1 MGLVY
6 GGQGVVPSARGQN
19 TTVVSLS
26 SGESQ
31 LIPAG
36 SWGVGTG
43 LYSSLQEFD
52 PVTDIWRNVGNDSG
66 TTFRWINSDGVNFR
80 IANQTGTV
88 VGALVT
94 AAGAGYTSAPVVTDS
109 ASTGATYVAVIG
121 GAVST
126 TVTVVNGGINYT
138 FPPIVQIAMP
148 NPGGLSTV
156 QASATCTISA
166 GAVSTVTIV
175 NQGAGYT
182 GVPTISF
189 INDPRDTTGRNASAV
204 LTLTGAG
211 TVTAVL
217 VTNSGTGGQTAV
229 PTLTF
234 TGGGFTTTAVATAI
248 MCFTTTA
255 YTVTS
260 AGSGYVGNVLVT
272 GLGGFPTTAPSY
284 TNTYIQSLLVRQ
296 RPAYYGAGLSA
307 TGLTTAGSTLY
318 DGGIFPGVPTGY
330 VAGFTGTSATSAAL
344 VSFAVGGVTD
354 TVLLIAA

>member
-6 GGQGVVPSARGQN
+6 GGQGVVPSARGQA
-19 TTVVSLS
+19 TTVISLS

-31 LIPAG
+31 IIPAG

-52 PVTDIWRNVGNDSG
+52 PVTGIWRNIGNDAG
-66 TTFRWINSDGVNFR
+66 TTFRWVNSDGVNFR

-88 VGALVT
+88 VGALVIT
-94 AAGAGYTSAPVVTDS
+94 AGAGYTSAPTITDNGG
-109 ASTGATYVAVIG
+109 TATYVAVIG
-121 GAVST
+121 GAVGTS
-126 TVTVVNGGINYT
+126 VTIANGGKNYT
-138 FPPIVQIAMP
+138 YPPVIQISA
-148 NPGGLSTV
+148 PGAVGV
-156 QASATCTISA
+156 QATATCTISA
-166 GAVSTVTIV
+166 GAVNAVTIV

-182 GVPTISF
+182 SAPVISVL
-189 INDPRDTTGRNASAV
+189 NDPRDTTGQNCQ
-204 LTLTGAG
+204 LTCVLTGAG

-217 VTNSGTGGQTAV
+217 VTNSGAGLQTAV

-234 TGGGFTTTAVATAI
+234 AGGGYTSTAAATAI

-260 AGSGYVGNVLVT
+260 AGSGYAGNVMVT
-272 GLGGFPTTAPSY
+272 GMGGFPATAPSY
-284 TNTYIQSLLVRQ
+284 ANTYIQSLLVRQ
-296 RPAYYGAGLSA
+296 RPAYYGAVIVSA
-307 TGLTTAGSTLY
+307 GISAGGQTLY

-330 VAGFTGTSATSAAL
+330 VTGFSGASPNSAAL
-344 VSFAVGGVTD
+344 ASFTVGGVTD

>member
-19 TTVVSLS
+19 TTVISLPA
-26 SGESQ
+26 GAVQ

-36 SWGVGTG
+36 AWGVGTG
-43 LYSSLQEFD
+43 LYSSLQEYD
-52 PVTDIWRNVGNDSG
+52 PVTGIWRNIGNDSG

-80 IANQTGTV
+80 LANQTGTV

-94 AAGAGYTSAPVVTDS
+94 TAGAGYTSAPVITDS
-109 ASTGATYVAVIG
+109 LSTGATYTAVVG
-121 GAVST
+121 GALST
-126 TVTVVNGGINYT
+126 TVTISNGGTSYT
-138 FPPIVQIAMP
+138 YPPIIQISAP
-148 NPGGLSTV
+148 GNPGV
-156 QASATCTISA
+156 QATATCTISA
-166 GAVSTVTIV
+166 GVINAVTVV
-175 NQGAGYT
+175 NQGAGYV
-182 GVPTISF
+182 GVPTISVV
-189 INDPRDTTGRNASAV
+189 NDPRDTTGKNAV
-204 LTLTGAG
+204 LTGVLTGSG

-217 VTNSGTGGQTAV
+217 VSNYGGGGAITSV

-234 TGGGFTTTAVATAI
+234 TGGGYTTTAAATAI
-248 MCFTTTA
+248 CCFTTTA

-272 GLGGFPTTAPSY
+272 GLGGFPATAASY

-296 RPAYYGAGLSA
+296 RPALYAAALASTAVSA
-307 TGLTTAGSTLY
+307 TGQTLY

-330 VAGFTGTSATSAAL
+330 VSGFATGSAAQ
-344 VSFAVGGVTD
+344 VSFSVGGATD

>member
-19 TTVVSLS
+19 TTVISLPAAT
-26 SGESQ
+26 SQ
-31 LIPAG
+31 IIPAG

-43 LYSSLQEFD
+43 LYSSLQEFE
-52 PVTDIWRNVGNDSG
+52 PVTGIWRNIGNDAG

-80 IANQTGTV
+80 IANQTGQV
-88 VGALVT
+88 VGVLVT
-94 AAGAGYTSAPVVTDS
+94 TAGAGYTSAPTITDNGG
-109 ASTGATYVAVIG
+109 TATYQAVIG
-121 GAVST
+121 GALNTSIT
-126 TVTVVNGGINYT
+126 IANGGKNYT
-138 FPPIVQIAMP
+138 YPPSIQISAP
-148 NPGGLSTV
+148 GNPGV
-156 QASATCTISA
+156 QATATCTISA
-166 GAVSTVTIV
+166 GAINAVTVV

-182 GVPTISF
+182 NAPTISV
-189 INDPRDTTGRNASAV
+189 INDPRDTTGQSAS
-204 LTLTGAG
+204 LTCTLTGAG

-217 VTNSGTGGQTAV
+217 VTNGGTAVTSV

-234 TGGGFTTTAVATAI
+234 TGGGYTTTAAGTAI

-260 AGSGYVGNVLVT
+260 AGSGYSGNVLVT
-272 GLGGFPTTAPSY
+272 GLGGFPATSPSY

-296 RPAYYGAGLSA
+296 RPAFYAGAIASTALSA
-307 TGLTTAGSTLY
+307 TGQTLY

-330 VAGFTGTSATSAAL
+330 VTGFATGSAAQA
-344 VSFAVGGVTD
+344 SFSVGGVTD